1 MKIIIIG
8 YGSTGQRHYRNLV
21 AMGFN
26 DISVYDPDLSKL
38 TDVKKVEKLSEDSF
52 NGFDAAFIC
61 SPTNLHIKAAIMAA
75 KAGCHLFIEKPLSH
89 SLKNVEELEKISVE
103 KKLIT
108 MIGCNMRFHP
118 ALAFTK
124 KFLDK
129 QALGRIYR
137 IGLEYGYYL
146 PYWRPDTDYKVNY
159 AVRKSTGGGILL
171 DDIHEYDLLF
181 W

>member
-124 KFLDK
+124 KFG
-129 QALGRIYR
+129 QAGS
-137 IGLEYGYYL
+137 G
-146 PYWRPDTDYKVNY
+146 PD
-159 AVRKSTGGGILL
+159 L
-171 DDIHEYDLLF
+171 
-181 W
+181 